1 MKVKVKAARIE
12 CASFDLAGLV
22 SISFGKDIF
31 IRSVTIVKGKDGAL
45 FVSFPS
51 MKMGDSYK
59 EICNPIN
66 KEFRQKL
73 TDAIM
78 ESYHKGEAVEFDDGK
93 GAELTISA
101 YPCAGNGKKVGEAKM
116 YINNN
121 FVVSNISIFEMSNG
135 TLYPAMPSFKTLDFK
150 PNGQPVYEEFCSVRK
165 GIANILRQVIVDEYT
180 KSRKAYETERFSIK
194 GKLKESKEKQTPS
207 KKTDGVKKETIIK

>member
-1 MKVKVKAARIE
+1 MKIKVKAAKIE

-31 IRSVTIVKGKDGAL
+31 IRSVTIVKGKEGAL

-51 MKMGDSYK
+51 MKVGDSYK

-73 TDAIM
+73 TEAIM

-93 GAELTISA
+93 DAELTVSA
-101 YPCAGNGKKVGEAKM
+101 YPCAGYGKKVGEAKM

-121 FVVSNISIFEMSNG
+121 FVVSNISIYEMNNG
-135 TLYPAMPSFKTLDFK
+135 KIYPAMPSYKTLEFK
-150 PNGQPVYEEFCSVRK
+150 PSGQPIYEEFCSVRK

-180 KSRKAYETERFSIK
+180 KSRKEYEAERFSIK
-194 GKLKESKEKQTPS
+194 GKLSEGKEKASGQEKRT
-207 KKTDGVKKETIIK
+207 KKQNELEK